1 MKTIKPIKI
10 ALIRDA
16 NRFRGLSGDHQ
27 FNPLTILGD
36 LIRKTKGQFFSD
48 IKEILAYDFNS
59 SFKIQCPE
67 NEVEEYFNKMQDLR
81 NLIFTDYALSISD
94 FERLRYYYGLSFQ
107 MDFLDSYS
115 ESGFDPL
122 VFGFCT
128 TKKVLEKID
137 SKYNAAIYQ
146 CYSMIDIPFSILHFL
161 LINGYTKF
169 KDCEYC
175 GRLFATSSLKTKYC
189 DRQIVS
195 GTFPSMECAMIV
207 DHTLK
212 MAKKRKHSITTY
224 LQNNYPKAVP
234 LFYDQFDEYAG
245 KNVIKS
251 IDALNELRRITNKE
265 YVRDTWYK
273 EEYK

>member
-1 MKTIKPIKI
+1 MEATKI
-10 ALIRDA
+10 AITRNV
-16 NRFRGLSGDHQ
+16 NRFRGFSGNHQ

-36 LIRKTKGQFFSD
+36 LIQNTKGYFEPR
-48 IKEILAYDFNS
+48 IKERYIADFNNA
-59 SFKIQCPE
+59 FNIQCPE
-67 NEVEEYFNKMQDLR
+67 NEIEDYFNKMQDLR
-81 NLIFTDYALSISD
+81 NLFFTDYALSIAD

-107 MDFLDSYS
+107 MDFLNSYS
-115 ESGFDPL
+115 EDGFDPL

-128 TKKVLEKID
+128 TKKVLELIE
-137 SKYNAAIYQ
+137 SENNAAIYQ

-169 KDCEYC
+169 KECEYC
-175 GRLFATSSLKTKYC
+175 GKLFATSSLKNKYC

-195 GTFPSMECAMIV
+195 GAFPSMECAKIV

-212 MAKKRKHSITTY
+212 MAKKRKHSITTF

-234 LFYDQFDEYAG
+234 LFYDQFDEYSG
-245 KNVIKS
+245 KKVIKS
-251 IDALNELRRITNKE
+251 IDVLNELRLITSKE